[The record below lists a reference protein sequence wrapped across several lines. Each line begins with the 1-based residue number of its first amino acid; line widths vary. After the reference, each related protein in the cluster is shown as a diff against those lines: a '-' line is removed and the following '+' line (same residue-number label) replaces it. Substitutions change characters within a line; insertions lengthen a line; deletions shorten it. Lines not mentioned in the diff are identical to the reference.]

1 VISTQQAS
9 QITSEEKQRE
19 EERIKK
25 ILLFNIQKQFAK
37 FNQSRAK
44 ANIFT
49 TLTFLLV
56 LS

>member
-1 VISTQQAS
+1 MQQAS
-9 QITSEEKQRE
+9 QITSGEKQRE
-19 EERIKK
+19 GERIKK